1 MPNYVRNIVKFKDI
15 TWNRFKE
22 ILKEI
27 NGDGDVSFS
36 FDFNKI
42 IPMPKSLDIEESSR
56 GEKGYACYK
65 AYLEEIES
73 KMDKSEKEEIKARLM
88 KEHKLEEGDFELG
101 KTYFEN
107 VQNYGATSWYQW
119 CIDHWDTKWNSMYS
133 CVQENGVISFETAW
147 STPEKVIK
155 EMAKKFNVGIEVDFA
170 DEDIG
175 YNCGIYEYNKDGELI
190 NEINM
195 NCDTVGEEKA
205 RKFACEIWDEEYECD
220 ETEE

>member
-1 MPNYVRNIVKFKDI
+1 MPNYVRNIVRFKDI

-73 KMDKSEKEEIKARLM
+73 KMEKSEREEIKARVM
-88 KEHKLEEGDFELG
+88 KEHNLEEGDFELG

-119 CIDHWDTKWNSMYS
+119 CIDHWGTKWNSMQS
-133 CVQENGVISFETAW
+133 CVPEGGVISFETAW
-147 STPEKVIK
+147 STPENVIK
-155 EMAKKFNVGIEVDFA
+155 EMAKKFNVGIEVTFA

-205 RKFACEIWDEEYECD
+205 RKFACEIWDEED
-220 ETEE
+220 IETEE

>member
-1 MPNYVRNIVKFKDI
+1 MPNYVKNIVKFKDI
-15 TWNRFKE
+15 TPTRFQE

-27 NGDGDVSFS
+27 NGDGDEGFS

-88 KEHKLEEGDFELG
+88 KEHDLEESDFELG

-119 CIDHWDTKWNSMYS
+119 SIDHWDTKWNSMYS
-133 CVQENGVISFETAW
+133 CVQENGMISFETAW

-155 EMAKKFNVGIEVDFA
+155 EMAKKFNVGIEVRFA

-190 NEINM
+190 NETDM
-195 NCDTVGEEKA
+195 TCDRVGEENA
-205 RKFACEIWDEEYECD
+205 RKFACEIWGEEYE
-220 ETEE
+220 TEE